1 MCVTLG
7 GQKNDELMTALK
19 DFAPSGNPNAIKDV
33 EKAKECL
40 AKIKGIKPIEA

>member
-7 GQKNDELMTALK
+7 GQKNEELMSTLK
-19 DFAPSGNPNAIKDV
+19 DCAPSGNPNAIKSV

-40 AKIKGIKPIEA
+40 AKIKAIKPIA

>member
-19 DFAPSGNPNAIKDV
+19 DYTTNGNPNQIVDIN
-33 EKAKECL
+33 KAKECL
-40 AKIKGIKPIEA
+40 EKIKAIKPVKA